1 MNVRMGIGYDVH
13 RLVKKRKLVLGGV
26 TFESELGLE
35 GHSDADVLCHAIGDA
50 LLGALALGDLGTHF
64 PPGDERWKDASS
76 LEILKLIRAMLDGR
90 GSQIINVDASV
101 VCEVPKLAPRR
112 DEMVTNIAQAL
123 KVAADQVSIK
133 ATTNE
138 KLGFAG
144 RGEGIAAMAV
154 AVITTGT
161 RTVAVARGGVNEL
174 DL

>member
-13 RLVKKRKLVLGGV
+13 RLVKQRKLVLGGV
-26 TFESELGLE
+26 TFDGEMGLE

-64 PPGDERWKDASS
+64 PPSDDRWKDASS
-76 LEILKLIRAMLDGR
+76 LELLRMIRAMLEGR
-90 GSQIINVDASV
+90 GAQVVNVDASV
-101 VCEVPKLAPRR
+101 VCEEPKLSPRR
-112 DEMVTNIAQAL
+112 EEMVMNVAEAL
-123 KVAADQVSIK
+123 RVGADQVSIK

-154 AVITTGT
+154 AVVTPGT
-161 RTVAVARGGVNEL
+161 RTSSAARGGLNEL
-174 DL
+174 EL

>member
-26 TFESELGLE
+26 TFESEMGLE

-76 LEILKLIRAMLDGR
+76 LDLLRMIRAMLDGR
-90 GSQIINVDASV
+90 GAQVLNVDASV
-101 VCEVPKLAPRR
+101 VCEEPKLGPRR
-112 DEMVTNIAQAL
+112 DEMVMNVAQAL

-144 RGEGIAAMAV
+144 RREGIAAIAV
-154 AVITTGT
+154 ALVTARAST
-161 RTVAVARGGVNEL
+161 AAAARGGMSEL
-174 DL
+174 EL